1 MNSDDVMRQL
11 KHLANLET
19 MVVTSPHLEAE
30 NGELVYRRGQLEYK
44 VGRDALHSAA
54 SMSHIPEAY
63 AKKCPADLLVT
74 HINYWMEKIRKCRL
88 VTRDSEVVA
97 FVESDSVPMSPER
110 ALDTVAKVMPEAG
123 FERLYERNDNVGVSS
138 HVACRRNNFLPFAK
152 FDTQN
157 YHCEKSGTKAD
168 EKASN

>member
-1 MNSDDVMRQL
+1 MNKDDVMRKL

-30 NGELVYRRGQLEYK
+30 NGEPVYRRGQLEYK

-63 AKKCPADLLVT
+63 AKKCPADLLVP

-88 VTRDSEVVA
+88 VTKDSEVVA
-97 FVESDSVPMSPER
+97 FVEPDSVPMSPER
-110 ALDTVAKVMPEAG
+110 VLDTVTRVMPGAD
-123 FERLYERNDNVGVSS
+123 FERVYERGQDVELYAVGV
-138 HVACRRNNFLPFAK
+138 K
-152 FDTQN
+152 
-157 YHCEKSGTKAD
+157 
-168 EKASN
+168 